1 MEDLT
6 QYKHL
11 WNGSE
16 AGWCLVQL
24 GLREAGKSQLAIY
37 NEDQSSALIIEDDE
51 TYARVIERMLAEGC
65 RVIPTGD
72 TRGS

>member
-11 WNGSE
+11 WDGSE

-24 GLREAGKSQLAIY
+24 VSSEAGKSDLAIY
-37 NEDQSSALIIEDDE
+37 NEHQSSALIIEDEE
-51 TYARVIERMLAEGC
+51 TCGRVIERMLAEGC
-65 RVIPTGD
+65 RVIPTGG
-72 TRGS
+72 TRRS